1 MFFTPLCVDL
11 ESLCVELSSP
21 PPLYVDLGSLYVD
34 LTPHITKPPLA
45 KHRFFVITITKTKRF
60 FMGAFVGALFV
71 RNINKT
77 KNKHHLNRRYDSE
90 SGTANS
96 VTSTIWLFFAF
107 RDSGPGCALA
117 FAVSDSSSGPTQQK
131 IQYCRAKTR
140 NIIQS
145 RKHKPNG
152 YAQ

>member
-1 MFFTPLCVDL
+1 M
-11 ESLCVELSSP
+11 
-21 PPLYVDLGSLYVD
+21 
-34 LTPHITKPPLA
+34 ITL
-45 KHRFFVITITKTKRF
+45 TKTKRF
-60 FMGAFVGALFV
+60 FMGALVGALFT
-71 RNINKT
+71 RNAYKIN
-77 KNKHHLNRRYDSE
+77 NKQHVNRGYDSE

-96 VTSTIWLFFAF
+96 ETSAIWLFFAF

-117 FAVSDSSSGPTQQK
+117 FAVSDSSSGPTRQK

>member
-1 MFFTPLCVDL
+1 M
-11 ESLCVELSSP
+11 
-21 PPLYVDLGSLYVD
+21 GSCAAPSAKGD
-34 LTPHITKPPLA
+34 DKFITTDYLQQC
-45 KHRFFVITITKTKRF
+45 RTGVS
-60 FMGAFVGALFV
+60 
-71 RNINKT
+71 
-77 KNKHHLNRRYDSE
+77 NRKVFYS
-90 SGTANS
+90 
-96 VTSTIWLFFAF
+96 F

>member
-1 MFFTPLCVDL
+1 MGK
-11 ESLCVELSSP
+11 ES
-21 PPLYVDLGSLYVD
+21 
-34 LTPHITKPPLA
+34 IT
-45 KHRFFVITITKTKRF
+45 HQFFVITLKKPKRF
-60 FMGAFVGALFV
+60 FMGAFVESLFT
-71 RNINKT
+71 RNTNKT
-77 KNKHHLNRRYDSE
+77 NNKQSVNRGYNSE

-96 VTSTIWLFFAF
+96 ETSAIWLFFAF

-117 FAVSDSSSGPTQQK
+117 FAVSDSSSGPTRQK